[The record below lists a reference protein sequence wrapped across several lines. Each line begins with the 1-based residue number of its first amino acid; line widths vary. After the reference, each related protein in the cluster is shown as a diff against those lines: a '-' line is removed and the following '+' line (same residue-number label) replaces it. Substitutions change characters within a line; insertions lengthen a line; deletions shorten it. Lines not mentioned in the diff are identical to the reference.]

1 MCQFGVYIM
10 SDTEILDAPADD
22 ESFTPPEVETELA
35 EISLE
40 DVISRLEQQDS
51 RLQGVDNMQH
61 TVSSQLGRIQ
71 NLQSAVDKLSN
82 NDATESLRLQVQ
94 QLTDN
99 FDVISE
105 ALTDLIPEEAQ
116 MAMRN
121 KQLENRLNAIEQN
134 ANAQPIEEDQ
144 QTPDAQTAA
153 QLALWQ
159 EASDEAQRIVREMG
173 YDPSVDVPKQVY
185 QDGVRAANGSPMKAI
200 QYVENWAKDNLSE
213 DNAASRLA
221 ETKRAAGRGAP
232 PRAGSTPAVDDLV
245 NRVANSPGGLKDL
258 SADDR
263 ARVMDHLGPALR
275 QLRR

>member
-1 MCQFGVYIM
+1 M

>member
-1 MCQFGVYIM
+1 M
-10 SDTEILDAPADD
+10 SDEILNEAADQGSYELDA
-22 ESFTPPEVETELA
+22 TPEVQTELA

-61 TVSSQLGRIQ
+61 TVSSQLGRMQ

-82 NDATESLRLQVQ
+82 DSATEDLRLQVQ

-99 FDVISE
+99 FEVISE

-121 KQLENRLNAIEQN
+121 KQLENRLNALEQDTPT
-134 ANAQPIEEDQ
+134 QIEEESQ
-144 QTPDAQTAA
+144 QPPDAQEAA
-153 QLALWQ
+153 QIALWQ
-159 EASDEAQRIVREMG
+159 EASQEAQRLVREMG
-173 YDPSVDVPKQVY
+173 YDPSGDVPQHVY

-200 QYVENWAKDNLSE
+200 QYFTNWARENLSE

-232 PRAGSTPAVDDLV
+232 PRAGSTPAVEDLV
-245 NRVANSPGGLKDL
+245 NRVASSPGGLKDL